1 MDQYIEKLSK
11 AGNFIKTDIWRIRIS
26 SLPFGRSFLIKQ
38 LRILILSIRGFDED
52 KCILRASALTF
63 YTLLS
68 IVPVAAMAFGIAKG
82 FGFEKVLEKQL
93 FEAFVGQ
100 QEVVTQVIEF
110 ARSLLENTKG
120 GMIAF
125 IGLVLLF
132 WSVIKVLGH
141 IEGSFNEIWE
151 IKTPRSFGRKFSD
164 YLSIMMISPV
174 LVILSSSVTVF
185 ITTQIK
191 LITEKIALLGF
202 FSPLIFF
209 ALKFLPYCIIWI
221 LFTVIYIIMPNTRV
235 SFKSGLISGI
245 IAGTIYQLLQWAYI
259 ALQIGVARYNAIY
272 GSFAALPLFLM
283 WLHWSWLIVLF
294 GAEISFANQNV
305 DTYEFEPDSKKASP
319 AFKKLLTLQIS
330 HFLVKNFIRGE
341 KAQTDEQISHKLE
354 IPIRLVHKILY
365 DLLNSGI
372 LVNTATDAFKQS
384 SYQPGIDPGRLTIK
398 YVLDA
403 IEKKGINSIPVA
415 QTEEFKVLSDT
426 LRAFDETIE
435 SLPENKLLK
444 EI

>member
-11 AGNFIKTDIWRIRIS
+11 AENFIKTDIWRIRIS
-26 SLPFGRSFLIKQ
+26 SLPFGRSFLLKQ
-38 LRILILSIRGFDED
+38 LRVLILSVRGFDED

-93 FEAFVGQ
+93 FDAFAGQ

-120 GMIAF
+120 GMIAG
-125 IGLVLLF
+125 IGLALLF

-141 IEGSFNEIWE
+141 IEASFNEIWE
-151 IKTPRSFGRKFSD
+151 IKTSRSFGRKFSD

-174 LVILSSSVTVF
+174 LVIMSSSVTVF
-185 ITTQIK
+185 ISTQIK
-191 LITEKIALLGF
+191 LITEQIALLGF

-209 ALKFLPYCIIWI
+209 LLKFLPYCIIWI
-221 LFTVIYIIMPNTRV
+221 LFTMIYIIMPNTRV
-235 SFKSGLISGI
+235 SFKSGLISGV
-245 IAGTIYQLLQWAYI
+245 IAGTIYQIVQGLYI
-259 ALQIGVARYNAIY
+259 LSQIGVARYNAIY
-272 GSFAALPLFLM
+272 GSFAALPLFLI
-283 WLHWSWLIVLF
+283 WLQLSWFIVLF

-319 AFKKLLTLQIS
+319 AFKKLLTLQIT
-330 HFLVKNFIRGE
+330 HFLVKGFINGD
-341 KAQTDEQISHKLE
+341 KPQTDEQISRKLE
-354 IPIRLVHKILY
+354 IPIRLVHEILF

-372 LVNTATDAFKQS
+372 LVNTATDTFKQS
-384 SYQPGIDPGRLTIK
+384 AYQPGIDPGRLTIK
-398 YVLDA
+398 YVVDA
-403 IEKKGINSIPVA
+403 IEKRGVNSIPVA
-415 QTEEFKVLSDT
+415 QTEEFKVLADT
-426 LRAFDETIE
+426 LKAFDKTIE
-435 SLPENKLLK
+435 SLPENKLLR